1 MEKTVTIIKPDGVR
15 KGAVSE
21 IIKRIKNNGLD
32 IVNIK
37 ITKLARFQI
46 LRLYQ
51 ESLKKFPQIKK
62 EMINYM
68 TEDISIVM
76 IVKGNDAIQKVRA
89 IRGLSDPSKS
99 PVGSIRRDF
108 AGDQNTEELT
118 KMGLATKNIM
128 HASGSIEEV
137 ELEIKLF
144 FKNEN

>member
-1 MEKTVTIIKPDGVR
+1 MEKTVIIIKPDGVH
-15 KGAVSE
+15 KGADNE
-21 IIKRIKNNGLD
+21 IIGRIKNNGLN
-32 IVNIK
+32 IVNTK
-37 ITKLARFQI
+37 ITKLTRFQI

-51 ESLKKFPQIKK
+51 ESLRKFPQIKK

-68 TEDISIVM
+68 TEDISIVI
-76 IVKGNDAIQKVRA
+76 IVEGNNAIQKVRA

-108 AGDQNTEELT
+108 AGDQNMEELT
-118 KMGLATKNIM
+118 KAGLATKNIM
-128 HASGSIEEV
+128 HASGSMEEV